1 MRGAAAT
8 AALLALCAA
17 PSFAADA
24 SRAACASLA
33 TEQIPDTI
41 VKPTYITTV
50 EDFETVV
57 KMPDTMR
64 AIFEGSVSGAKPALP
79 FCRVELTITPAPGA
93 EIRSELWLP
102 GAERWNRKY
111 LAMGAIGAAGT
122 LDRGSLTTGIAKG
135 YAIAT
140 SDAGSHSGGAFKMA
154 FGRNPELA
162 ANRAYRGVHLTAVA
176 AKQLV
181 LDYYGEKQA
190 AAIFMGCSGG
200 GYEGMSLIQR
210 YPEDYDGV
218 LVGDPALD
226 WEKLGLWQ
234 GWVYKVSHRE
244 PGAAIPKAKL
254 PFLHQSMISACDARD
269 GLTDGVLDDPRRC
282 KIDLKKLQCKG
293 AEGDAC
299 FTPAQ
304 VKTLEMIY
312 APFRHPRTKEMLYP
326 AFNPSAE
333 SGIGATARLS
343 NESFGSTI
351 TAAQPG
357 PLVWSLPEAFKAED
371 WLTFDFDKGT
381 DAAIKAF
388 APYANSNPDLS
399 AFKARGGKVIMFT
412 GWSDP
417 NLHPEVLISYYDAMG
432 KAVGGT
438 EAARSFSRLFMAPGL
453 NHCIGGDGPNVF
465 GQQLVTTAPEGAER
479 NILQALER
487 WVLEGVA
494 PEQIIAQRHV
504 DDDRSKPVARTRPLC
519 AYPKVARWTGKGSSD
534 AAENFSCVDP
544 PK

>member
-1 MRGAAAT
+1 
-8 AALLALCAA
+8 
-17 PSFAADA
+17 
-24 SRAACASLA
+24 
-33 TEQIPDTI
+33 
-41 VKPTYITTV
+41 
-50 EDFETVV
+50 
-57 KMPDTMR
+57 
-64 AIFEGSVSGAKPALP
+64 
-79 FCRVELTITPAPGA
+79 
-93 EIRSELWLP
+93 
-102 GAERWNRKY
+102 
-111 LAMGAIGAAGT
+111 
-122 LDRGSLTTGIAKG
+122 
-135 YAIAT
+135 
-140 SDAGSHSGGAFKMA
+140 MA
-154 FGRNPELA
+154 FGRNPEWA

-181 LDYYGEKQA
+181 LDYYGEKQTA
-190 AAIFMGCSGG
+190 AFFMGCSGG

-218 LVGDPALD
+218 LVGDPVLD

-234 GWVYKVSHRE
+234 GWVYKISHRK

-254 PFLHQSMISACDARD
+254 PFLHQSMIKACDARD
-269 GLTDGVLDDPRRC
+269 GLADGVIDDPRRC
-282 KIDLKKLQCKG
+282 KIDFKKLQCKG

-304 VKTLEMIY
+304 VKTLEIIY

-357 PLVWSLPEAFKAED
+357 PLVWSLPEAFKPED
-371 WLTFDFDKGT
+371 WLTFDFDKGA
-381 DAAIKAF
+381 DAAINAF

-417 NLHPEVLISYYDAMG
+417 NLHPEVLISYYDAMS

-438 EAARSFSRLFMAPGL
+438 DAARSFSRLFMAPGL

-487 WVLEGVA
+487 WVIEGVA
-494 PEQIIAQRHV
+494 PEQIIAQRHA

-519 AYPKVARWTGKGSSD
+519 AYPKVARWSGKGSSD
-534 AAENFSCVDP
+534 AAENFRCVDP